1 MVHTLVVSMK
11 WFWVAEKEID
21 VKVKWLWVIENDY
34 VLGKKSLGDK

>member
-1 MVHTLVVSMK
+1 MVHTLVVFMK
-11 WFWVAEKEID
+11 WFWVVEKEID